1 MEKEESKNG
10 VTKAKE
16 RELEEREQTIIPVS
30 TEPSHDP
37 GSGMRFGSEVAFGA
51 PLSFCRVVWRTWGE
65 KSY

>member
-10 VTKAKE
+10 VAKAKE

-30 TEPSHDP
+30 TDLSHDP

-51 PLSFCRVVWRTWGE
+51 PLPFCRVVLRSWGE
-65 KSY
+65 KPY